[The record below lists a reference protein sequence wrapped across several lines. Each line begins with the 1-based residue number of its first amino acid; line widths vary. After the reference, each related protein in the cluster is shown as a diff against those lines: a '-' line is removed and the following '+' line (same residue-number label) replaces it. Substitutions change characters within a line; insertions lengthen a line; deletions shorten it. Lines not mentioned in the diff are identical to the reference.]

1 MKKFLL
7 IVFAFLF
14 SCIFI
19 FAEELKIGYVDI
31 EKVFNQYS
39 GTKTAKEKLKKD
51 VEKEQKLL
59 EKERDEIK
67 KELDELDKKSSIMD
81 KKQYNTKKE
90 ELQKKAEQLQ
100 AKILDVQ
107 QKLLTREK
115 ELTSNIIDEIRAII
129 AKVGKEKK
137 YDYIFEKSMLLY
149 GGEDITYLIIKA
161 INEQ

>member
-1 MKKFLL
+1 MKKVLLVIFTFLFL
-7 IVFAFLF
+7 SVFAY
-14 SCIFI
+14 
-19 FAEELKIGYVDI
+19 AEELKIGYVDI

-39 GTKTAKEKLKKD
+39 GTKAAKEKLKKD
-51 VEKEQKLL
+51 VEKEQKALEQ
-59 EKERDEIK
+59 EKEAIK

-81 KKQYNTKKE
+81 KKQLSAKKE

-100 AKILDVQ
+100 MKTLDVQ

-129 AKVGKEKK
+129 AKIGKEKK
-137 YDYIFEKSMLLY
+137 YDYIFEKTMLLY
-149 GGEDITYLIIKA
+149 GGEDITYLVIKA

>member
-1 MKKFLL
+1 MKKLL
-7 IVFAFLF
+7 AVILAVALF
-14 SCIFI
+14 GVVSY
-19 FAEELKIGYVDI
+19 AQELKIGYVDI

-51 VEKEQKLL
+51 VEREQKAL
-59 EKERDEIK
+59 EQEKDAIK

-81 KKQYNTKKE
+81 KKQLSTKKE

-100 AKILDVQ
+100 AKTLDVQ
-107 QKLLTREK
+107 QKLLTKEK

-129 AKVGKEKK
+129 AKIGKEKK
-137 YDYIFEKSMLLY
+137 YDYIFEKTMLLY
-149 GGEDITYLIIKA
+149 GGEDITYLVIKA

>member
-1 MKKFLL
+1 MKKLLLVVLAILFLC
-7 IVFAFLF
+7 VVAY
-14 SCIFI
+14 
-19 FAEELKIGYVDI
+19 AEGLKIGYVDI

-51 VEKEQKLL
+51 VEKEQKAL
-59 EKERDEIK
+59 EQEKDAIK

-81 KKQYNTKKE
+81 KKQLSAKKD

-100 AKILDVQ
+100 MKTLDVQ
-107 QKLLTREK
+107 QKLLTKEK

-129 AKVGKEKK
+129 ARIGKEKK
-137 YDYIFEKSMLLY
+137 FDYIFEKTMLLY

>member
-7 IVFAFLF
+7 VILAVVFLSVLAY
-14 SCIFI
+14 
-19 FAEELKIGYVDI
+19 AQELKIGYVDI

-39 GTKTAKEKLKKD
+39 GTKAAKEKLKKD
-51 VEKEQKLL
+51 VEKEQKTL
-59 EKERDEIK
+59 EQEKDAIK
-67 KELDELDKKSSIMD
+67 KELDELDKKSSVMD
-81 KKQYNTKKE
+81 KKQLSAKKE

-100 AKILDVQ
+100 MKTLDVQ

-129 AKVGKEKK
+129 AKIGKEKK
-137 YDYIFEKSMLLY
+137 YDYIFEKTMLLY
-149 GGEDITYLIIKA
+149 GGEDITYLVIKA